1 MVTELETGGNIR
13 LEEGK
18 AGDKHYLFVED
29 LLKNRFDELEFSKYG
44 ISGTKIMKVVKI
56 SNKFQKIKMDTF
68 SDKFVEEG
76 EQKRSFEHLF
86 YC

>member
-18 AGDKHYLFVED
+18 LGDKHQQFVED
-29 LLKNRFDELEFSKYG
+29 LLKNRFDELEFQKYG
-44 ISGTKIMKVVKI
+44 ICGTKIMKVVKI

-68 SDKFVEEG
+68 AEKFVEEG

-86 YC
+86 